1 MAILLHD
8 CGARAMLKDYFP
20 NTPPVNPKT
29 YYLCLYT
36 NTTAINDTHTAM
48 DMREAYGGGYHRINL
63 AVNNW
68 QVSDTG
74 AIPEAENIQQLFT
87 FTGPLTDYPDVRG
100 YYVLDADGTL
110 IFSEPEET
118 PYTPVNNG
126 DTLAITPAFMLS
138 KGTPS

>member
-8 CGARAMLKDYFP
+8 CGARAMLKGFFP
-20 NTPPVNPKT
+20 NLPPANPKT

-36 NTTAINDTHTAM
+36 NSALLVDTDTAAN
-48 DMREAYGGGYHRINL
+48 MREAYGGGYARIAL
-63 AVNNW
+63 PVNTW
-68 QVSDTG
+68 SVPDTG
-74 AIPEAENIQQLFT
+74 AIPEAENIERLFT
-87 FTGPLTDYPDVRG
+87 FTGPLADYPDVKG

-110 IFSEPEET
+110 LFSEPEET

-126 DTLAITPAFMLS
+126 DTLAITPSFMLS